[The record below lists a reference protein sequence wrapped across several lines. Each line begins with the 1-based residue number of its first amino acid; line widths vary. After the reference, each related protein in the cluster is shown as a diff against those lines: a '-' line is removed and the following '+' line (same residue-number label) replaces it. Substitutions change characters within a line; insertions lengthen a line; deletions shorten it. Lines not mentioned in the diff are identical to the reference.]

1 MTSVLHLLDG
11 TCAWQQV
18 VAVHQLIAGRGGAR
32 PDALVAGIGPAPPNW
47 PADLPFDHLP
57 GGKSHLSLTAVACFD
72 RYVRDR
78 AIDVVCTW
86 GPVALLTAA
95 TLRSRKPLLTVVFDP
110 GIADAHVRK
119 IRTVGDD
126 PGVAVICA
134 AQRVRRRLVERG
146 VPLET
151 CVVVRPAV
159 DFALIRDTDRAGI
172 RAELG
177 VPAGARLLVMPPPIA
192 GSDGH
197 CAALWG
203 ALMRAYL
210 EESIRLVVPGDGGEI
225 TRLRRL
231 AEVSEHAGCV
241 IYPPDRIL
249 FERLCIAADDLV
261 IGDVGEIPM
270 TAAAWAMAAGTL
282 ITAPATYAT
291 TEMLANDLN
300 ARLFKAPENWRR
312 RAAQLAARLDPVSQA
327 AKIREVARGQA
338 YEVFSRHR
346 YIRQF
351 EQVIENLL
359 GRQSPAAGITDP
371 ALIGAV

>member
-1 MTSVLHLLDG
+1 MTRVLHLLDG
-11 TCAWQQV
+11 SCDWQQV
-18 VAVHQLIAGRGGAR
+18 VAVQQLIARRDGAR
-32 PDALVAGIGPAPPNW
+32 PDALVAGIGPTPPSW
-47 PADLPFDHLP
+47 PEGHPFDRFP
-57 GGKSHLSLTAVACFD
+57 GGKSRLSLTAVARFD

-95 TLRSRKPLLTVVFDP
+95 TLRSRRPLLTVVFDP

-126 PGVAVICA
+126 PGVVVICA

-146 VPLET
+146 VPLDA

-177 VPAGARLLVMPPPIA
+177 VPDGARLLVLPPLIA

-197 CAALWG
+197 GAALWG
-203 ALMRAYL
+203 VLMRAYL
-210 EESIRLVVPGDGGEI
+210 EESIRLVVPGSGGEI
-225 TRLRRL
+225 THLRRL
-231 AEVSEHAGCV
+231 AAVSEHAGCV
-241 IYPPDRIL
+241 IYPQDRIP

-291 TEMLANDLN
+291 TEILANDLN
-300 ARLFKAPENWRR
+300 ARLFKAPENWRN
-312 RAAQLAARLDPVSQA
+312 RAARLAARLDPASQA

-338 YEVFSRHR
+338 YEVFSRR
-346 YIRQF
+346 RFVRQF
-351 EQVIENLL
+351 EQVVENLL
-359 GRQSPAAGITDP
+359 GRQPPAAGITDP